1 VLNLNVC
8 GPAAKKGLNP
18 GRDSGKSY
26 AIMRALW
33 EKCRRNKIRYGEE
46 GPPRGAEMR

>member
-1 VLNLNVC
+1 LNLNVY
-8 GPAAKKGLNP
+8 GPVAKKGLNP
-18 GRDSGKSY
+18 GRDLGKSD

-33 EKCRRNKIRYGEE
+33 EKCRRNKIGYGEE